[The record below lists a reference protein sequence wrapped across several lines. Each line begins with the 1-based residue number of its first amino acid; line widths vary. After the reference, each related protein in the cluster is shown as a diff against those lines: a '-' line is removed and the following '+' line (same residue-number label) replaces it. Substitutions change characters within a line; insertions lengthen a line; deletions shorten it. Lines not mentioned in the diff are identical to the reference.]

1 MATLNIRKRGNTWEW
16 RFEKASIGGKRQQ
29 ASKGGYKTKAE
40 AAKEGTKALNEYYN
54 TGRTFDNNEMSV
66 ADYLDYW
73 LENVIKQN
81 IGTNYTMNTYR
92 DYESKIRIHLKPAFG
107 EYRWGHSNLLRTRYR
122 NGLIK

>member
-54 TGRTFDNNEMSV
+54 TGTRLSETFGIDLYKDVVLVNHTLTISQQIYKEGGQSSFSFSLFET
-66 ADYLDYW
+66 Y
-73 LENVIKQN
+73 
-81 IGTNYTMNTYR
+81 TRNYF
-92 DYESKIRIHLKPAFG
+92 S
-107 EYRWGHSNLLRTRYR
+107 
-122 NGLIK
+122 